1 VVHAGVA
8 GDGHRMM
15 APPRVMVI
23 EGRRVLVTDR
33 TPPIPGTLDRLL
45 AEMVVTLAAD
55 VRPMGARAVCL
66 AEVHRLQVFREGRHV
81 GRDGVVRDLRLLM
94 CADCESVCVRD
105 VSVDRLAGLRTGS
118 RLPRRRDHVLG
129 WYSGARANQRRF
141 YGT

>member
-1 VVHAGVA
+1 MQQ
-8 GDGHRMM
+8 RE
-15 APPRVMVI
+15 PRVMVI

-105 VSVDRLAGLRTGS
+105 ISRDRLAGLSIS
-118 RLPRRRDHVLG
+118 RLPRRRDHVIG
-129 WYSGARANQRRF
+129 WYTGARPSQRV
-141 YGT
+141 YT

>member
-1 VVHAGVA
+1 
-8 GDGHRMM
+8 MQQ
-15 APPRVMVI
+15 PRVMVI

-45 AEMVVTLAAD
+45 AEMVVTLAAN

-105 VSVDRLAGLRTGS
+105 ISRDRLAGLSIS
-118 RLPRRRDHVLG
+118 RLPRRRDHVIG
-129 WYSGARANQRRF
+129 WYTGARPSQRV
-141 YGT
+141 YT

>member
-1 VVHAGVA
+1 
-8 GDGHRMM
+8 MQQ
-15 APPRVMVI
+15 PRVMVI

-66 AEVHRLQVFREGRHV
+66 AEVHRLRVFREGRHV

-94 CADCESVCVRD
+94 CADCQAVAVRD
-105 VSVDRLAGLRTGS
+105 VSVDRLTGLRTGS
-118 RLPRRRDHVLG
+118 RLPRRRDFILG
-129 WYSGARANQRRF
+129 WYSGARANQRV
-141 YGT
+141 YT